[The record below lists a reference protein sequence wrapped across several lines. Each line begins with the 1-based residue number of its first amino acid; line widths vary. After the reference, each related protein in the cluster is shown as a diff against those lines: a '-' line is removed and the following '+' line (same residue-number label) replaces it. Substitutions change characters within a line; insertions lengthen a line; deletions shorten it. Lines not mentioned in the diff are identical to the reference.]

1 MAAKK
6 SAKKAPAKKA
16 SAKKAAAKKAPAKKT
31 AGLVKCGKWQAWLD
45 LMPGPGATP
54 TLHVTG
60 ECTTPTTGY
69 KITLVPAVPQ
79 GINPK
84 ILLLKKVVK
93 KPSGIVLPVV
103 TKVPVHYI
111 KKKSPRYT
119 AVTILPD
126 GVTVKVKIV
135 T

>member
-6 SAKKAPAKKA
+6 KAPAKASAKKASAKKAPAKKA
-16 SAKKAAAKKAPAKKT
+16 GSKKAV
-31 AGLVKCGKWQAWLD
+31 LVKCGKWQAWLD
-45 LMPGPGATP
+45 IMPGPGMTP

-60 ECTTPTTGY
+60 ECLAPSAGY

-84 ILLLKKVVK
+84 ILILKKVVK
-93 KPSGIVLPVV
+93 PGIGIQVPTKIPVNY
-103 TKVPVHYI
+103 TK
-111 KKKSPRYT
+111 KRSARYT
-119 AVTILPD
+119 NVTILPD